1 MGRNLHWSIILASED
16 QHPAGRRQMIDSLQA
31 AVAANIDDLAA
42 PASCHVVRVGVSG
55 ETLMSG
61 IRRE

>member
-1 MGRNLHWSIILASED
+1 M
-16 QHPAGRRQMIDSLQA
+16 
-31 AVAANIDDLAA
+31 AANIDVLAA

-61 IRRE
+61 IRREVGLTPTDKPMSL